1 MNLIKKVYDK
11 MSDNLYLAHVAPSLA
26 KRLEI
31 SLRQLR
37 IIAEVLRDQGH
48 EDSAES
54 IKLLAESL
62 ENYED

>member
-1 MNLIKKVYDK
+1 